1 MKKCSYEGRNV
12 RRYEGRKEERQVG
25 RKECIRKEGKEGR

>member
-1 MKKCSYEGRNV
+1 MKKCSYEGRNA

>member
-1 MKKCSYEGRNV
+1 MKKCSYEGRNAK
-12 RRYEGRKEERQVG
+12 RYEGRKEERQVG